1 MSEYIKVNKHKFL
14 IVGLSFLAIGI
25 WSVSFRLPDSKL
37 HVKVLS
43 VGQGDSIF
51 IRTPSG
57 YKILVDGGPDDKV
70 LPLLGEE
77 LPFYDKS
84 LDLVV
89 ATHPQADH
97 IGGLV
102 DVVKRYNVKN
112 IWTSY
117 SESQTQ
123 VYSQW
128 RQVLGENNLKT
139 TSVFAGDKMI
149 FPDGLELSVVWPRG
163 KSSYTDS
170 NTTAVVIQIDYK
182 EFEGLLSSDA
192 DQQVQPYESGVSD
205 IELLKVPHHGSKTA
219 LKKEYL
225 EKLSPEVSV
234 ISVGERNRYGHP
246 NKVLL
251 DLLQSAGTK
260 VFRTDQQGSVEI
272 VTDGSNWYTKTER

>member
-1 MSEYIKVNKHKFL
+1 MSEYIKVNKHKFV
-14 IVGLSFLAIGI
+14 IIGLSFLAIGI

-205 IELLKVPHHGSKTA
+205 IEFLKVPHHGSKTA

-225 EKLSPEVSV
+225 AKLSPQISV
-234 ISVGERNRYGHP
+234 ISAGEKNRYGHP
-246 NKVLL
+246 NKLLL
-251 DLLQSAGTK
+251 DMLQNAGTK

-272 VTDGSNWYTKTER
+272 VSDGTNWYTRTER

>member
-1 MSEYIKVNKHKFL
+1 MSEYIKVNKHKFV
-14 IVGLSFLAIGI
+14 IIGLSFLAIGI

-77 LPFYDKS
+77 LPFYDRT

-205 IELLKVPHHGSKTA
+205 IEFLKVPHHGSKTA

-225 EKLSPEVSV
+225 AKLSPQISV
-234 ISVGERNRYGHP
+234 ISAGEKNRYGHP
-246 NKVLL
+246 NKLLL
-251 DLLQSAGTK
+251 DMLQNAGTK

-272 VTDGSNWYTKTER
+272 VSDGTNWYTKTER

>member
-1 MSEYIKVNKHKFL
+1 MSEYIKVNKHKFV
-14 IVGLSFLAIGI
+14 IIGLSFLAIGI

-205 IELLKVPHHGSKTA
+205 IEFLKVPHHGSKTA

-225 EKLSPEVSV
+225 AKLSPQISV
-234 ISVGERNRYGHP
+234 ISAGEKNRYGHP
-246 NKVLL
+246 NKLLL
-251 DLLQSAGTK
+251 DMLQNAGTK

-272 VTDGSNWYTKTER
+272 VSDGTNWYTKTER

>member
-70 LPLLGEE
+70 LPLLGGE

-205 IELLKVPHHGSKTA
+205 IEFLKVPHHGSKTA

-225 EKLSPEVSV
+225 AKLSPQISV
-234 ISVGERNRYGHP
+234 ISAGEKNRYGHP
-246 NKVLL
+246 NKLLL
-251 DLLQSAGTK
+251 DMLQNAGTK

-272 VTDGSNWYTKTER
+272 VSDGTNWYTKTER